1 MDIAAVVTLS
11 GTAAPAAA
19 FLPLLIPALIGA
31 AATVVGGAMK
41 NSAAQAQA
49 QQQYANDLETAK
61 MQRAWNIEDRD
72 EARAYSEKAAQNVYT
87 DLVANAEKAGFNP
100 LTALRAGG
108 GVVQNAAAG
117 FAPLS
122 RVAPTRQAPY
132 QGAMGDAVSSAG
144 GYIADFMQN
153 FDPMAD
159 DKREAEFKLVNAQ
172 IRNLNASSAALES
185 QSFKVPTRTAGT
197 AELRHSGKAAVLSS
211 LPAETQTPQ
220 RTNPYPDWMHAEV
233 NPWQPDMQNWEDHL
247 GDSEIGS
254 MAGGVLQLGQDLVW
268 NGYRFVKWVGGKFKD
283 NGGNPY
289 RAPVDPY
296 DRKMY
301 IPPNMYRR

>member
-1 MDIAAVVTLS
+1 MDLADVVTLS
-11 GTAAPAAA
+11 DAAAPSVA
-19 FLPLLIPALIGA
+19 FLPLLIPALVGLAGSVI
-31 AATVVGGAMK
+31 GGAMK
-41 NSAAQAQA
+41 NSAAQQQAA
-49 QQQYANDLETAK
+49 QQYSNDIETAK

-72 EARAYSEKAAQNVYT
+72 EARAYSEKAAENVYT

-159 DKREAEFKLVNAQ
+159 DRREAEYNLINAQ
-172 IRNLNASSAALES
+172 IRNLNASTKALGS

-197 AELRHSGKAAVLSS
+197 AELRPSGKAAVLSS

-220 RTNPYPDWMHAEV
+220 RTNPYPEWMNAEV

-254 MAGGVLQLGQDLVW
+254 MAGGLLQLGQDVVW
-268 NGYRFVKWVGGKFKD
+268 NGYRFVKWLGGKFKD
-283 NGGNPY
+283 SGGKPY
-289 RAPVDPY
+289 RAAPDPY

-301 IPPNMYRR
+301 IPPQMYRR